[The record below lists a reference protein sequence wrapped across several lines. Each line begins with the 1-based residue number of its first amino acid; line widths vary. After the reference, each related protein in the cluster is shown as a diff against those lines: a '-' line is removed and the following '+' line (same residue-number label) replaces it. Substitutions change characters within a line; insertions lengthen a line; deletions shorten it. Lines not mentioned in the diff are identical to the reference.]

1 MAVSYRID
9 KSLGLI
15 FTTPQGMFTGQDML
29 THIKRL
35 TEDPDFDP
43 SYNQLVD
50 LRAVIEFAMSAAELQ
65 VITGYRLFNEK
76 SRRAIVADKDIT
88 FGMARMYEVFREDA
102 PEEIK
107 LFRDMAEARR
117 WLGLD

>member
-1 MAVSYRID
+1 MPVSYRID
-9 KSLGLI
+9 RSLGLI
-15 FTTPQGMFTGQDML
+15 FTTPQGVFTGQDML
-29 THIKRL
+29 THVQRL
-35 TEDPDFDP
+35 SEDPDFDP

-50 LRAVIEFAMSAAELQ
+50 LRAITDFAISAAELRM
-65 VITGYRLFNEK
+65 ITVYRLYNEK
-76 SRRAIVADKDIT
+76 SRRAIVADEDIT

-107 LFRDMAEARR
+107 LFRDMADARR